1 MKVQPGSLVSLD
13 YDVLLDSGEQIDSSA
28 ANGPLRLRV
37 GVRIRRV
44 EPPRE
49 RRVGTAH

>member
-28 ANGPLRLRV
+28 VNGPLRLRV

-44 EPPRE
+44 VPPRG
-49 RRVGTAH
+49 RSAGSAH

>member
-13 YDVLLDSGEQIDSSA
+13 YEVLLDSGEQIDSSA
-28 ANGPLRLRV
+28 LNGPLRIRV

-44 EPPRE
+44 LPPRR
-49 RRVGTAH
+49 RRVGTTH